1 MNRILSFVFAPGFF
15 SNEQVVNALWL
26 GGVIAVVAGAVGVFT
41 VLRGQSFAGH
51 AMSDMGAAGAA
62 GSLLAGG
69 TAVTG
74 FLSFSVIA
82 GALVDL
88 LGVRPRDRDVATGLV
103 LTAVLGLGSLFLFFD
118 TRVVGAP
125 EMILFG
131 SIFDSE
137 PSLTPILSGLA
148 LLMLVLMLILYR
160 PLVFSS
166 LSAETAGARGVPV
179 RLIGF
184 IYMLLLAVSVGE
196 TALIVGSLL
205 STALLIGPASTAL
218 RLTSRIGRAIPLAA
232 LIGLLCTW
240 LGILLAY
247 DSYYWPPAGR
257 GWPVSFFITG
267 LVLALYLASRMWPQ
281 GAPTRALAD

>member
-1 MNRILSFVFAPGFF
+1 MNRLLATIFAPGFF
-15 SNEQVVNALWL
+15 TNDQVINALWL
-26 GGVIAVVAGAVGVFT
+26 GGIISLVAGAVGVFT

-62 GSLLAGG
+62 GALLAGG
-69 TAVTG
+69 TAVAG

-103 LTAVLGLGSLFLFFD
+103 LTAVLGLGSLFLYFD

-131 SIFDSE
+131 SLFDSD
-137 PSLTPILSGLA
+137 PTLTPLLIGLGLITLILLLA
-148 LLMLVLMLILYR
+148 LFR
-160 PLVFSS
+160 PLVFAS
-166 LSAETAGARGVPV
+166 LSAETARARGVPV

-184 IYMLLLAVSVGE
+184 LYMLLLAASVGE
-196 TALIVGSLL
+196 TALVVGSLL

-218 RLTSRIGRAIPLAA
+218 RITPRIGRAMPLAA
-232 LIGLLCTW
+232 LLGLLCTW
-240 LGILLAY
+240 LGIVLAY

-267 LVLALYLASRMWPQ
+267 LVLVLHLVSRLWPQ
-281 GAPTRALAD
+281 ANTRALAD

>member
-1 MNRILSFVFAPGFF
+1 VNTIMAAVFAPGFF
-15 SNEQVVNALWL
+15 SNDQVINALWL
-26 GGVIAVVAGAVGVFT
+26 GGVISLVAGAVGVFT

-62 GSLLAGG
+62 GALLAGG
-69 TAVTG
+69 TAVAG

-82 GALVDL
+82 GACVDL
-88 LGVRPRDRDVATGLV
+88 LGVRPRERDVATGLV

-131 SIFDSE
+131 SIFDSN
-137 PSLTPILSGLA
+137 PSLTPLLIGLGG
-148 LLMLVLMLILYR
+148 LMLVLLIILFR

-166 LSAETAGARGVPV
+166 LSAETARARGVPV

-184 IYMLLLAVSVGE
+184 IYMLLLAASVGE
-196 TALIVGSLL
+196 TALVVGSLL
-205 STALLIGPASTAL
+205 STALLIGPASAAL
-218 RLTSRIGRAIPLAA
+218 RITSRIGRALPLAA
-232 LIGLLCTW
+232 ALGLLCTW

-247 DSYYWPPAGR
+247 DSYYWPPVGR

-267 LVLALYLASRMWPQ
+267 LVLIVHLGSRMWPHTSQ
-281 GAPTRALAD
+281 TRALAD